1 MRDIDGSALVDAKHW
16 SEKRFRDQVEHY
28 RKLGFTTAKSSTL
41 RPSRARWSTGSDRSR
56 RCERCAFDTARNEQE
71 RSK

>member
-1 MRDIDGSALVDAKHW
+1 MREQDINGSALVDAKHW

-41 RPSRARWSTGSDRSR
+41 RPCRAR
-56 RCERCAFDTARNEQE
+56 
-71 RSK
+71 